1 MKRVSSNRLVLAFRV
16 AAIALFTVPNAFA
29 QGPLAGTRIT
39 VASMN
44 DPFAAAFV
52 QLAPEFKRTT
62 GIDVKVDILSY
73 PELLSKLTA
82 DFVGKT
88 KNYDVVTMDIVW
100 AGQFAESGYTVNL
113 GDWIKRDASQIR
125 IDDIYPAVMAGLG
138 NYKGQQIAFPFA
150 AYSNVLVYRKDLFQ
164 AAGIQPPETM
174 DQLIAAAAKISDPA
188 KNIYGWA
195 GNGRKGAPAAQDWMT
210 YNSQIGGSIL
220 GPDAK
225 PALNSPAN
233 IKSLTVYRD
242 LFIKA
247 APPGAT
253 NYDWS
258 ARHEAYRQGLV
269 ASHET
274 WSISLASYEN
284 PELSKVVGKTG
295 VMLAPTASGM
305 PKLYGMGGWALGINA
320 TVDAKK
326 QAAAWEFIK
335 WASSAETQ
343 KKFLDVGV
351 GVFTRKSTVEDAAMQ
366 AKYPFLKVIGES
378 LQHADADFRPRIPQY
393 PQLQDLLGTAVNAVL
408 VGNVDPKA
416 ALDEAQSKAARLF

>member
-1 MKRVSSNRLVLAFRV
+1 MKRRSLIRLATSLPS
-16 AAIALFTVPNAFA
+16 AALLFAVGADVHA
-29 QGPLAGTRIT
+29 QTPLAGTRIT

-52 QLAPEFKRTT
+52 TLAPEFKKKT

-100 AGQFAESGYTVNL
+100 AGQFAETGYTVNL
-113 GDWIKRDASQIR
+113 GDWIKRDAAQIQV
-125 IDDIYPAVMAGLG
+125 DDIYPAVLAGLG
-138 NYKGQQIAFPFA
+138 NYKGAQIAFPFA
-150 AYSNVLVYRKDLFQ
+150 AYSNVLVYRKDLFT
-164 AAGIQPPETM
+164 AAGIKPPETM
-174 DQLIAAAAKISDPA
+174 DEMIASAAKITDPA
-188 KNIYGWA
+188 KNVYGWA

-220 GPDAK
+220 DAAGK
-225 PALNSPAN
+225 PSLNSAAN
-233 IKSLTVYRD
+233 VKSLTVYRD
-242 LFIKA
+242 LFTKS

-253 NYDWS
+253 NYDWA

-295 VMLAPTASGM
+295 VMLAPTAAGM
-305 PKLYGMGGWALGINA
+305 PKVYGMGGWALGINS
-320 TVDAKK
+320 TIDANK

-343 KKFLDVGV
+343 KEFLNLGV
-351 GVFTRKSTVEDAAMQ
+351 GVFTRKSTVQDPAMQ
-366 AKYPFLKVIGES
+366 AKYPFLKVIDLS
-378 LQHADADFRPRIPQY
+378 LQNADADFRPRIAQY
-393 PQLQDLLGTAVNAVL
+393 PQLQDLLGTAVNSAL
-408 VGNVDPKA
+408 VGGVDPKV
-416 ALDEAQSKAARLF
+416 ALDEAQAKAARLF